1 MTRSMGA
8 GVYPQHPTRNCRYE
22 SAPIVPDRWLAM
34 PAIPA
39 RVLRHESLGV
49 RAYVLLNVVL
59 PSQQS
64 LDRGATP
71 ALVSVGRCQS
81 VFYGAFAGGLEDDP
95 SGHFDGVVGE
105 AFVEPAQQCYVDRG
119 CHSVLPFMVH
129 QDGE

>member
-1 MTRSMGA
+1 
-8 GVYPQHPTRNCRYE
+8 
-22 SAPIVPDRWLAM
+22 M

-95 SGHFDGVVGE
+95 SGNFDGVVGDPTWLKLVRIKLVRTS
-105 AFVEPAQQCYVDRG
+105 AGIMTRA
-119 CHSVLPFMVH
+119 LPEVV
-129 QDGE
+129 G